1 MTAEGTSNEIT
12 QLRTAV
18 QELAILND
26 IATAISSVYEL
37 HQVVELIVMKC
48 VKHLKVEQGAV
59 MLLNKEQSNNPFQTM
74 VRQTDSQSDIIPYH
88 LGVQLSGW
96 MLQNQKPLI
105 VNDFQHDERFNV
117 GNNPDFPIRSL
128 LSVPLRL
135 KGEMIGLLNV
145 FNKRERSGFT
155 DEDQKLLSIIAAQ
168 SAQVIENA
176 RLYEEEQALMRM
188 EEDLRVAYD
197 IQVNLLPR
205 EDPQIEGYDIAGKSI
220 PARKV
225 GGDYY
230 DFIEINDHRL
240 AFCLG
245 DISGKGIPASLLMA
259 NLQATLRSQ
268 TLFENSSKVCLE
280 RSNKL
285 LFRSTDIQK
294 FATLFYG
301 ILDMKTHTIEYS
313 KAGHEAPFLLDPN
326 LNIKRLNT
334 GGTILGFME
343 DSKYKE
349 ETIPFN
355 PGETLVIYSDGITE
369 AMNKEDEEFG
379 EARLEAVIQKDIL
392 VSSRELIGRI
402 IQAARNFAGERPQM
416 DDMTVMVIKRKDT

>member
-1 MTAEGTSNEIT
+1 MSPESKEIKD
-12 QLRTAV
+12 LRAAV
-18 QELAILND
+18 QELAVLND

-37 HQVVELIVMKC
+37 DQVVELIVLKC

-59 MLLNKEQSNNPFQTM
+59 MLLDDEDSNDPFQTM
-74 VRQTDSQSDIIPYH
+74 VRQADSQTEIIPYH
-88 LGVQLSGW
+88 LGIQLSGW

-105 VNDFQHDERFNV
+105 VNDFQNDSRFTV
-117 GNNPDFPIRSL
+117 GTNEEFPIRSL

-135 KGEMIGLLNV
+135 KGSMIGLLNV
-145 FNKRERSGFT
+145 FNKQGSEGFS
-155 DEDQKLLSIIAAQ
+155 DEDQRLLSIIAAQ

-176 RLYEEEQALMRM
+176 RLYEEEQTLIRM
-188 EEDLRVAYD
+188 EEDLRVAYE
-197 IQVNLLPR
+197 IQVNLLP
-205 EDPQIEGYDIAGKSI
+205 ESNPDIPGYDVAGLSI

-225 GGDYY
+225 GGDYF
-230 DFIEINDHRL
+230 DFIKINDHRW

-268 TLFENSSKVCLE
+268 TLFGNSCHECLE

-301 ILDMKTHTIEYS
+301 ILDTEHNHIEYS
-313 KAGHEAPFLLDPN
+313 KAGHEAPFLMTAN
-326 LNIKRLNT
+326 GNSERLMT

-343 DSKYKE
+343 DSKYNE
-349 ETIPFN
+349 EIVPVKA
-355 PGETLVIYSDGITE
+355 GDTLVIYSDGISE
-369 AMNKEDEEFG
+369 AMDETEEQFEDE
-379 EARLEAVIQKDIL
+379 RLEQVILENIDLASEDLINEIINSVKD
-392 VSSRELIGRI
+392 
-402 IQAARNFAGERPQM
+402 FAGDQPQM
-416 DDMTVMVIKRKDT
+416 DDMTLLVIKRDQSKT

>member
-1 MTAEGTSNEIT
+1 MSTETNEI
-12 QLRTAV
+12 QRLRAAV
-18 QELAILND
+18 QELAVLND

-37 HQVVELIVMKC
+37 DQVVELIVLKC

-59 MLLNKEQSNNPFQTM
+59 MLLEDEQSSNPFQTM
-74 VRQTDSQSDIIPYH
+74 VRQADSQTEIIPYH

-117 GNNPDFPIRSL
+117 GTHLEFPIRSL

-135 KGEMIGLLNV
+135 QGRMIGLLNV
-145 FNKRERSGFT
+145 FNKRDESGFKE
-155 DEDQKLLSIIAAQ
+155 EDQRLLSIIAAQ

-176 RLYEEEQALMRM
+176 RLYEEEQVLMRM
-188 EEDLRVAYD
+188 EEDLRVAYE
-197 IQVNLLPR
+197 IQVNLLP
-205 EDPQIEGYDIAGKSI
+205 ESNPEIPGYDIAGKSI

-230 DFIEINDHRL
+230 DFIQINEDRW

-245 DISGKGIPASLLMA
+245 DISGKGVPASLLMA

-268 TLFENSSKVCLE
+268 TLFGSSCKESLT

-285 LFRSTDIQK
+285 LYHSTDIQK

-301 ILDMKTHTIEYS
+301 ILDCERHHIEYS
-313 KAGHEAPFLLDPN
+313 KAGHEAPFLFSKNSDVR
-326 LNIKRLNT
+326 RLNT

-343 DSKYKE
+343 NSAYKE
-349 ETIPFN
+349 ETISFK
-355 PGETLVIYSDGITE
+355 PGDVLVIYSDGITE
-369 AMNKEDEEFG
+369 AMNEEEEQFG
-379 EARLEAVIQKDIL
+379 EEGLEPVI
-392 VSSRELIGRI
+392 REHIDLPAEHLIGKI
-402 IQAARNFAGERPQM
+402 VEAARAF
-416 DDMTVMVIKRKDT
+416 

>member
-1 MTAEGTSNEIT
+1 MTTESKSKEIT

-37 HQVVELIVMKC
+37 NQVVELIVMKC

-59 MLLNKEQSNNPFQTM
+59 MLLNKEQTSNPFQTM
-74 VRQTDSQSDIIPYH
+74 VRQTDSQSEIIPYH

-96 MLQNQKPLI
+96 MLQNEKPLM

-117 GNNPDFPIRSL
+117 GNNPEFPIRTL
-128 LSVPLRL
+128 LSAPLRL

-145 FNKRERSGFT
+145 FNKREEGGFT

-188 EEDLRVAYD
+188 EEDLRVAYE

-205 EDPQIEGYDIAGKSI
+205 ENPQLEGYDIAGKSI
-220 PARKV
+220 PAKKV

-230 DFIEINDHRL
+230 DFIMITDHRW

-268 TLFENSSKVCLE
+268 TLFGNSSKVCLE

-285 LFRSTDIQK
+285 LYRSTDIQK

-301 ILDMKTHTIEYS
+301 ILDTDSHTVEYS
-313 KAGHEAPFLLDPN
+313 KAGHEPPFLLDPD
-326 LNIKRLNT
+326 LNIQRLST

-343 DSKYKE
+343 NSEYKE

-369 AMNKEDEEFG
+369 AMNDADEEFG
-379 EARLEAVIQKDIL
+379 EERLESVLRNHVHLPSQ
-392 VSSRELIGRI
+392 ELIGRI
-402 IQAARNFAGERPQM
+402 IQEARTFAGNRPQM
-416 DDMTVMVIKRKDT
+416 DDMTVMVIKRKEA